1 MSKDTERKIAEI
13 DAEIK
18 IREELEVAIEKIKRT
33 LGEQVT
39 ENQEMIWDLK
49 KEREKLLELE

>member
-1 MSKDTERKIAEI
+1 MSSDTEKKIAEI